1 MMIID
6 IIRQHR
12 AFPLTDPQIQLY
24 LVATTLRS
32 AGSITAQNSTTQF
45 YIKNAFLQNQ
55 GSLETTFVCTK
66 QMGSLRYHRLNR
78 ANQIVQY
85 VAAKQ
90 TISTLRRK

>member
-1 MMIID
+1 MIID

-55 GSLETTFVCTK
+55 GSLETTLVCTK
-66 QMGSLRYHRLNR
+66 QMGSLQYHRLNR

-90 TISTLRRK
+90 TILRLKRK